1 MVVGPC
7 GPAKAIRFLGID
19 GKHLV
24 CPRGCPTVPS
34 ARSVARGLLAIVGIA
49 LMGFAVLIGASVWGA
64 TRSPPASPSGSHSS
78 CSPRVVPCSVAPR
91 CSPGTPS
98 VPAQRAGLKLAGAL
112 AVAAFVIPVVAVFAV
127 PELLFDWFDAP
138 PFVGALVAWF
148 SLSTAAFAVGVVV
161 ALWRAGELAYASATS

>member
-1 MVVGPC
+1 M
-7 GPAKAIRFLGID
+7 
-19 GKHLV
+19 
-24 CPRGCPTVPS
+24 PS

-49 LMGFAVLIGASVWGA
+49 LMGFAVLIGASVWGSDA
-64 TRSPPASPSGSHSS
+64 FPAGLALGFALLLFAAGGAVLGCAALLSGNAL
-78 CSPRVVPCSVAPR
+78 R
-91 CSPGTPS
+91 
-98 VPAQRAGLKLAGAL
+98 PAQRAGLKLAGAL